1 MGQIIKDREW
11 EVNYLSKRTKS
22 LESEN
27 KKLRVALESIKYQ
40 ITSWNINESIII
52 ERILILARE
61 ALKEVGE
68 K

>member
-27 KKLRVALESIKYQ
+27 KKLRVALEL
-40 ITSWNINESIII
+40 I
-52 ERILILARE
+52 EKMRGGANQCNVAARE
-61 ALKEVGE
+61 ALKDVGKE
-68 K
+68 